1 MFLFVNY
8 SVNYSVI
15 CTVICSA
22 KMDKAIHKHIFY
34 YATDGPGDS
43 SVKTNNY
50 LENNAHKLW
59 KQANFVIETHG
70 LSNRVLYRDKVRQA
84 LMGKKI
90 DRLPALCSATGEVY
104 LGRDEIIKYC
114 KDALT
119 PRAAPAPHAAAPPH
133 AAAAQHAQHAHT
145 SYDDE
150 NDDYSSYAA
159 TIMLGGV

>member
-1 MFLFVNY
+1 
-8 SVNYSVI
+8 
-15 CTVICSA
+15 
-22 KMDKAIHKHIFY
+22 MDKAIHKHIFY
-34 YATDGPGDS
+34 YAIDGPGDS
-43 SVKTNNY
+43 SVKTNEY
-50 LENNAHKLW
+50 LEHNAHKLW

-104 LGRDEIIKYC
+104 LGRDEIVKYC

-119 PRAAPAPHAAAPPH
+119 PRAPPVYHPYAAPHAAPHAAPPH
-133 AAAAQHAQHAHT
+133 HAAPHAPQHT
-145 SYDDE
+145 LYDDE

-159 TIMLGGV
+159 TIMHGGV